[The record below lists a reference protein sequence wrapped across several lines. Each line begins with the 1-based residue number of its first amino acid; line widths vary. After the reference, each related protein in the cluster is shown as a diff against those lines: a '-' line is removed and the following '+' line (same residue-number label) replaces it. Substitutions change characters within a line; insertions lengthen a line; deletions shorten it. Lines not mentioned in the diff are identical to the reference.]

1 MKTAWESL
9 VGDFPGSCRRTSVP
23 SDVAVTLGGDLCVG
37 TVAQRALALPEGRG
51 GREGASRLLLGER
64 FEHCPGLADCGTWVP

>member
-37 TVAQRALALPEGRG
+37 TVAQRVLALPKGRG
-51 GREGASRLLLGER
+51 GFQAAPGGEI
-64 FEHCPGLADCGTWVP
+64 